1 MIDVGI
7 NRLENGKVV
16 GDVVFE
22 DAAKRASY
30 ITPVPGGVG
39 PMTVATLIENTL
51 QACVEYQIHRMSNMA
66 TFSLGKHPHVELCD
80 LLKLEGWSESGA
92 QAKIAIAEG
101 QVKVDGAVET
111 RKRCKIVAGQTVSFA
126 GHSVQVVA

>member
-1 MIDVGI
+1 MASHLRKLSAVLGL
-7 NRLENGKVV
+7 LEQEPEA
-16 GDVVFE
+16 F
-22 DAAKRASY
+22 
-30 ITPVPGGVG
+30 
-39 PMTVATLIENTL
+39 L
-51 QACVEYQIHRMSNMA
+51 Q
-66 TFSLGKHPHVELCD
+66 
-80 LLKLEGWSESGA
+80 SGA